1 ARSGHSTRFIGYLV
15 GATKYRSHACEPRKS
30 ARSTFDQET
39 ARAAAAIAP
48 RRAPDC
54 ERLLANYRILTT
66 VSGSGG
72 RTLKARC
79 PCHGKSIH
87 VVPKRVHPQ
96 TQSQVADPSSADG
109 LDQYACTRRGGQ
121 QCWWSGG
128 PWHVG
133 FFSRGG

>member
-1 ARSGHSTRFIGYLV
+1 MTRWARSGHSTRFTVYLV

-30 ARSTFDQET
+30 ARSTLGQET

-54 ERLLANYRILTT
+54 ERRLANYRILTT
-66 VSGSGG
+66 VNSGSGG

-96 TQSQVADPSSADG
+96 TKSQVADP
-109 LDQYACTRRGGQ
+109 
-121 QCWWSGG
+121 
-128 PWHVG
+128 
-133 FFSRGG
+133 